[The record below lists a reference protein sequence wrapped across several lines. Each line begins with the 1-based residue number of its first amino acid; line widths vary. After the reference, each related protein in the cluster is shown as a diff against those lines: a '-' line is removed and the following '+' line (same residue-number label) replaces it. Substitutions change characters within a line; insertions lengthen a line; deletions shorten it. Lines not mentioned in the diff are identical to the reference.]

1 MSKTIN
7 KPDSIEGVIWKLFF
21 MLIAYIEVLHLP
33 LISSAPDELGFIT
46 FLLEASGVFIQG
58 FVIYKVSQGINWA
71 RLITIAGNTIIFIL
85 IIGIVVFQGLNGL
98 FSPDSF
104 LNSIGFDTEIM
115 SEYPILTGGFVL
127 LLISTSYELS
137 FTSEILNWFKSIK
150 NKIDLKTRTQ
160 RFLKGFSLYIF
171 ITSGLMLALEVMT
184 FDYINK
190 YGSDS
195 LSAIQIPISPSMEDA
210 LALGISIPLAILTLI
225 WLYYLVVF
233 TLFPLIFNRNGKV
246 SSETSSSNDLND
258 DDNYIVA
265 YNEVETM
272 NIESESLWIKAYT
285 LAEGDEIKQKAIYV
299 KLRAKEIDEE
309 NK

>member
-115 SEYPILTGGFVL
+115 SEHPILTGGFVL

-246 SSETSSSNDLND
+246 SSATSNSNDLND